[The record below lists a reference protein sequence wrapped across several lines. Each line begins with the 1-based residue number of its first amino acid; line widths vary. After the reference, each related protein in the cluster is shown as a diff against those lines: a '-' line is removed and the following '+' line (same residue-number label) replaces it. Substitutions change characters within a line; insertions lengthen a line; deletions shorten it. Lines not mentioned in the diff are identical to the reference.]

1 MRSVFSC
8 GTVGKDPAFLLRCL
22 GCCCGTSV
30 IPDPGTSICT
40 GVAEKENKQT
50 RNIFFLKALLYSE
63 SIERAHMSAHTHDAF
78 SISGNGS
85 SS

>member
-1 MRSVFSC
+1 MFYNINHQIKITMRSVFSC

-40 GVAEKENKQT
+40 GVAENKT
-50 RNIFFLKALLYSE
+50 K
-63 SIERAHMSAHTHDAF
+63 
-78 SISGNGS
+78 
-85 SS
+85 